1 MLVHTASH
9 CSDSITTLQ
18 DSAQRQ
24 IRPPPNSKPATRRQ
38 NRPLPPFRYWP
49 LMPSRLGI
57 YPKRGHSSRQ
67 KGPLSDDLVFPSRE
81 DYNRD
86 LLLPSKTWQ
95 ARMAPIISLFNHKG
109 GVSKTTTAF
118 NLGWAMAERGK
129 KVLIVD
135 GDPQCNLTGT
145 VLGFDG
151 ISDFSAFYKKWPEA
165 NISACLEPIFKA
177 TGSPLKP
184 AMITKTS
191 HDNLKLLA
199 GNIDLAENETQISVA
214 LSTSAAIPALQNI
227 PGSVCA
233 LLRMTAEKYELDAVI
248 VDMSPSVGALNQ
260 CLLMGSDYFIVPT
273 SPDYYCN
280 QAISSLSRVLP
291 RWHGA
296 VQHFRNQNLLYP
308 FPSAPPKFCG
318 IISQRYRPRL
328 GSPAQSFQTWIN
340 TIKQSVLQ
348 EFVPALTT
356 IGMTISVAEFNAA
369 TPGDTPYNLINIAD
383 FNSLIAQSQKHNK
396 PVFALTDAQIEQVGV
411 ILKTMKESRDSFKSS
426 FDALANTIEII
437 TGLTQPKAEKKTA

>member
-1 MLVHTASH
+1 VSNPRA
-9 CSDSITTLQ
+9 I
-18 DSAQRQ
+18 A
-24 IRPPPNSKPATRRQ
+24 
-38 NRPLPPFRYWP
+38 
-49 LMPSRLGI
+49 
-57 YPKRGHSSRQ
+57 
-67 KGPLSDDLVFPSRE
+67 DDLVFPSPE
-81 DYNRD
+81 DYRSGLVCINHNWR
-86 LLLPSKTWQ
+86 
-95 ARMAPIISLFNHKG
+95 AYMAPIISLFNHKG

-151 ISDFSAFYKKWPEA
+151 VSDFAAFYKKYPEA
-165 NISACLEPIFKA
+165 NISSCLEPIFKA
-177 TGSPLKP
+177 TGTPLQP

-191 HDNLKLLA
+191 HPNLFLLV

-233 LLRMTAEKYELDAVI
+233 LLRMTAQKYNIDAVI

-260 CLLMGSDYFIVPT
+260 CLLMGSDFFIVPT

-280 QAISSLSRVLP
+280 QAVSSLSRVLP

-296 VQHFRNQNLLYP
+296 VQHFRQTCLLYP
-308 FPSAPPKFCG
+308 FPAAPPRFCG
-318 IISQRYRPRL
+318 IISQRYRPRS
-328 GSPAQSFQTWIN
+328 GSPAQSFQQWID
-340 TIKQSVLQ
+340 ILKQTVLK

-356 IGMTISVAEFNAA
+356 NGMAISVAEFNSAA
-369 TPGDTPYNLINIAD
+369 PSDTPFNLINIAD
-383 FNSLIAQSQKHNK
+383 FNSLIAQSQKYNT
-396 PVFALTDAQIEQVGV
+396 PVFALSDKQIEQSGV
-411 ILKTMKESRDSFKSS
+411 ILQTMKESRDSFRKS
-426 FDALANTIEII
+426 FNALANTVEII
-437 TGLTQPKAEKKTA
+437 TGLTAVPVKAVV